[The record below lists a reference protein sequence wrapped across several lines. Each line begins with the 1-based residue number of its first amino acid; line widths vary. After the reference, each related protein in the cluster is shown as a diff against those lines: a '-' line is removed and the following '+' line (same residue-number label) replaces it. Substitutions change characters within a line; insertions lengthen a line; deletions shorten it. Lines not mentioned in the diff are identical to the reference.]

1 MNTSIGLLLLLIGII
16 AGGYGAIVGAGGGFI
31 YVPAL
36 LLILDM
42 NPSIAAGTGLVI
54 VLINSI
60 SAVSGYASQKKIC
73 YKTGI
78 LIAIGALPGSLV
90 GVWFLHIYSSHY
102 FFIIFAVVLI
112 SLGLFLFFQNSSF
125 KKKLFKQD
133 NKEDS
138 FKPKSKLK
146 RENYFNDKLLLPIGL
161 LMGLFSSYLGIGGGW
176 LLVPILV
183 YFFKFPTHYA
193 TATSIFSLGIYSS
206 YGVISQIFYNS
217 ISWIAVIWGAI
228 GIIIGSQI
236 GVRIAQKIS
245 GRLVMQMLSI
255 LLILIGFRM
264 YFE

>member
-1 MNTSIGLLLLLIGII
+1 LLLIGII

-102 FFIIFAVVLI
+102 FFVIFSVVLI
-112 SLGLFLFFQNSSF
+112 SLGLFLFLQNSSF
-125 KKKLFKQD
+125 KKKFFKHD
-133 NKEDS
+133 NKANS
-138 FKPKSKLK
+138 FKPNTKLK
-146 RENYFNDKLLLPIGL
+146 REKYLDGKLLLPIGL
-161 LMGLFSSYLGIGGGW
+161 LMGVFSSYLGIGGGW

-193 TATSIFSLGIYSS
+193 TATSIFSLGRYS
-206 YGVISQIFYNS
+206 YYVIVSQIFYNS
-217 ISWIAVIWGAI
+217 INWTAVIWGAI
-228 GIIIGSQI
+228 GIVIGSQI
-236 GVRIAQKIS
+236 GVIIAQKIS
-245 GRLVMQMLSI
+245 GRVVMQMLSI

-264 YFE
+264 YFG

>member
-1 MNTSIGLLLLLIGII
+1 VQT
-16 AGGYGAIVGAGGGFI
+16 
-31 YVPAL
+31 
-36 LLILDM
+36 
-42 NPSIAAGTGLVI
+42 
-54 VLINSI
+54 
-60 SAVSGYASQKKIC
+60 C
-73 YKTGI
+73 
-78 LIAIGALPGSLV
+78 ALP
-90 GVWFLHIYSSHY
+90 I
-102 FFIIFAVVLI
+102 
-112 SLGLFLFFQNSSF
+112 
-125 KKKLFKQD
+125 LFKQD

-217 ISWIAVIWGAI
+217 INWTAVIWGAI
-228 GIIIGSQI
+228 GIVIGSQI
-236 GVRIAQKIS
+236 VVIIAQKIS
-245 GRLVMQMLSI
+245 GRVVMQMLSI

-264 YFE
+264 YFG

>member
-1 MNTSIGLLLLLIGII
+1 MNTSIGFLLLLIGII

-90 GVWFLHIYSSHY
+90 GIWFLHIYSSRY
-102 FFIIFAVVLI
+102 FFIIFAVVLM
-112 SLGLFLFFQNSSF
+112 SLVLFLFFQNSPF
-125 KKKLFKQD
+125 IKKKLKHN
-133 NKEDS
+133 NKTAS
-138 FKPKSKLK
+138 FKPNVKLK
-146 RENYFNDKLLLPIGL
+146 KETYFNGKLFLPIGL
-161 LMGLFSSYLGIGGGW
+161 LMGFFSSYLGIGGGW

-183 YFFKFPTHYA
+183 YFFKYPTHYA

-217 ISWIAVIWGAI
+217 INWTAVIWGAI
-228 GIIIGSQI
+228 GIVVGSQI

-255 LLILIGFRM
+255 LLVLIGLRM